1 MAFLSRTD
9 KSFIAQWW
17 WTIDFKLFLIFL
29 GLIATG
35 IMLVATAS
43 PSVALRIGLDQY
55 HFFIRH
61 LIILIPAL
69 VLMLGISFLSV
80 RQIHRLAMVTLFV
93 SFFMLIY
100 VLLFGVEIKGAQRWI
115 HLPFISLQPSEIV
128 KPAIIVVV
136 SWFLSKKKENDNFPG
151 LRIIAGLYAVF
162 AMLLLSQPDFGMT
175 FVVTCTLMAVVFIG
189 GLPLRIVAVL
199 MATGIV
205 CVVIVYFSFSHVQSR
220 VDRFINPDS
229 GDNYQIDKS
238 LDAFREG
245 GLLGTGPGQ
254 GTIKLSIPDAHAD
267 FIFSVAGEELGLITL
282 VIVLLFGALLYRGF
296 SRLYASDNLFVIL
309 STGGLLSL
317 IGLQAIIHMGSALQ
331 LLPAKGMTLPFI
343 SYGGSSLLS
352 MGITAG
358 MILALTRRQVQRQ
371 GQSSLL
377 KNKYLG

>member
-199 MATGIV
+199 
-205 CVVIVYFSFSHVQSR
+205 
-220 VDRFINPDS
+220 INP
-229 GDNYQIDKS
+229 
-238 LDAFREG
+238 
-245 GLLGTGPGQ
+245 
-254 GTIKLSIPDAHAD
+254 
-267 FIFSVAGEELGLITL
+267 
-282 VIVLLFGALLYRGF
+282 
-296 SRLYASDNLFVIL
+296 
-309 STGGLLSL
+309 
-317 IGLQAIIHMGSALQ
+317 
-331 LLPAKGMTLPFI
+331 
-343 SYGGSSLLS
+343 
-352 MGITAG
+352 
-358 MILALTRRQVQRQ
+358 
-371 GQSSLL
+371 
-377 KNKYLG
+377 